1 MSHRNLFF
9 MLIAIMISYVCFRRA
24 EQNPYARYVE
34 TGFSVIDRWALQ
46 EVPDQQL
53 FEGAMRGMIGVLR
66 DHGDEHSRF
75 VDEEQRDT
83 FREDLLQEFG
93 GIGVRIRLLGEPPL
107 PTVVGPPE
115 HGAPAF
121 QVDIRPGDRI
131 LAINALSTEA
141 MDMLQVLKQMRGQ
154 PGDPIELTIQHL
166 GEDKS
171 HTFRL
176 IRSTITQ
183 ESILGD
189 LRDDQGHW
197 HFRLEQNPRIGYVR
211 ITKFGDKTEAELTQ
225 ILAKLTD
232 QQPIEALILDVR
244 HNPGGALDAAIGI
257 TDLFLR
263 AGLPI
268 VSTRGRDG
276 VLLDQYVSTGGGL
289 YPKLPI
295 VVLINH
301 NSASAS
307 EILAACLQDHGRAMI
322 VGQRSYGKGTVQRLM
337 RTESGRSLLKLTSAT
352 YWRPSGKNIHRMI
365 GDDDEQ
371 AQWGVFPNKGM
382 QVELDPQEYRH
393 WRLYRSRRDAFTA
406 QGDSPLAEQF
416 EKEDGKL
423 PEGFTD
429 RVLRRAVEH
438 LKTQLSSSPRSLNTK
453 E

>member
-1 MSHRNLFF
+1 
-9 MLIAIMISYVCFRRA
+9 MLIALMVSYACFMRA

-46 EVPDQQL
+46 DAPDQEL

-66 DHGDEHSRF
+66 EHGDEHSRF
-75 VDEEQRDT
+75 VDEQQRDA

-93 GIGVRIRLLGEPPL
+93 GVGVRIRLLGEPPL

-115 HGAPAF
+115 HGTPAF
-121 QVDIRPGDRI
+121 RADIRSGDRI
-131 LAINALSTEA
+131 LAIDALPAEA
-141 MDMLQVLKQMRGQ
+141 MDMFQVLKQMRGH

-166 GEDKS
+166 GEDKA

-189 LRDDQGHW
+189 LRDDEGNWQ
-197 HFRLEQNPRIGYVR
+197 FRLRQNPRIGYVR

-225 ILAKLTD
+225 ILAKLTTEPK
-232 QQPIEALILDVR
+232 PIEALILDVR
-244 HNPGGALDAAIGI
+244 HNPGGTLDAAVGI

-276 VLLDQYVSTGGGL
+276 ILRDQYVSTGGGL
-289 YPKLPI
+289 YLQLPI
-295 VVLINH
+295 AVLINH

-322 VGQRSYGKGTVQRLM
+322 IGQRSYGKGTVQRLM
-337 RTESGRSLLKLTSAT
+337 RIESGRSLLKLTSAT
-352 YWRPSGKNIHRMI
+352 YWRPSGKNIHRMA
-365 GDDDEQ
+365 GDDEQ
-371 AQWGVFPNKGM
+371 AQWGVFPNQGM
-382 QVELDPQEYRH
+382 QVELDQQEYRY
-393 WRLYRSRRDAFTA
+393 WRLYRSRRDTLTL
-406 QGDSPLAEQF
+406 QGDNPLADQF

-429 RVLRRAVEH
+429 RALDRAVEH
-438 LKTQLSSSPRSLNTK
+438 LKTQLSGSNS
-453 E
+453 